1 MRRQAAPL
9 HSASSKPTLRREPQG
24 NPYRPPPSHS
34 YSHIQIVPK
43 ASPKTSVNDDGP
55 ESPPMIFKKPSYSE
69 EAANHITSALQLSAD
84 RTRPSLAN
92 MTSGTTFAA
101 KARAAELNA
110 VRSRKAVKE
119 LDNEDDVPSTTTT
132 SLGALKFTKP
142 RNKGRAWKTLNLDE
156 IPEASLEP
164 NQSGQ
169 NQHLGWE
176 SSTSQG
182 QAITRLVHVHDNSQ
196 TTSQDSSYRVSDY
209 ASNPHNLAQILATI
223 KGGQQSNSGQ
233 ANVFCVGSCQDSNLD
248 PFVEKSS
255 AGLNLGDIGY
265 TFDHNHVN
273 SMFSQPRAP
282 YKALENG
289 YSKAPNNQD
298 HYRAA
303 PCPSLN
309 GVSNYQ
315 AAKMDGTSPTV
326 TRPIDPNA
334 DSYQRD
340 PMPYTG
346 YTNAAKKDILFQ
358 NLHNV
363 VESSKAQGSLPSST
377 RTVLYDP
384 LGCDGQTPALR
395 DGGQT
400 RAGRASSEC
409 DKEVLKISDPLP
421 WKNRPVNI
429 FNAIPPATARFG
441 LADQSVLRSTA
452 DSPPRKDRY
461 NTNKYIWS
469 LVPQPESPSRRLLR
483 VEAWWR
489 YDGRGQHRLRNYLE
503 MVADDHQMTKRSKN
517 LSKDYQSMQKT
528 SGRYARPYDE
538 WSDTSESTEVPDRP
552 SAGDVINRL
561 LIPVLS
567 NLQSYVEETEP
578 SCFKPFSKPHT
589 WCVDTS
595 ADGNKSFFGGDWG
608 QPPNRVGRDPRY
620 RPTFHDGRYTVFEP
634 TDGRV
639 AGREF

>member
-1 MRRQAAPL
+1 M
-9 HSASSKPTLRREPQG
+9 T
-24 NPYRPPPSHS
+24 
-34 YSHIQIVPK
+34 
-43 ASPKTSVNDDGP
+43 
-55 ESPPMIFKKPSYSE
+55 FKKQSYSE
-69 EAANHITSALQLSAD
+69 EAANHMTSALQLSAD
-84 RTRPSLAN
+84 HTRPSLAN

-110 VRSRKAVKE
+110 VRSRKAAGE
-119 LDNEDDVPSTTTT
+119 LDNDDDAPSTSQT

-142 RNKGRAWKTLNLDE
+142 RNKGRAWRTLNLDE
-156 IPEASLEP
+156 IPEASLESD
-164 NQSGQ
+164 QSGQ
-169 NQHLGWE
+169 NQHLSWE
-176 SSTSQG
+176 SSASQG
-182 QAITRLVHVHDNSQ
+182 QAIVRLAHAHNNSQ
-196 TTSQDSSYRVSDY
+196 TTSQDSSYRGSDY

-233 ANVFCVGSCQDSNLD
+233 ANVVCVGSHQDSNLD
-248 PFVEKSS
+248 PFVDKPS
-255 AGLNLGDIGY
+255 AGLDPGGLGY
-265 TFDHNHVN
+265 TLDQNHVN
-273 SMFSQPRAP
+273 SVFSQPQAP
-282 YKALENG
+282 YEVLENG
-289 YSKAPNNQD
+289 YSFAPNNQD

-303 PCPSLN
+303 RPPSLN
-309 GVSNYQ
+309 GASNYQ
-315 AAKMDGTSPTV
+315 ASKMDGTSPTV

-346 YTNAAKKDILFQ
+346 YTNVAKKDILLQ

-384 LGCDGQTPALR
+384 LGRDGQTQALKN
-395 DGGQT
+395 GGQT

-409 DKEVLKISDPLP
+409 DKEVLKTSDPLP

-429 FNAIPPATARFG
+429 FNAIPPATAKFG
-441 LADQSVLRSTA
+441 LADQSSLRSTT
-452 DSPPRKDRY
+452 DSPSQQDQY

-469 LVPQPESPSRRLLR
+469 LVPQPESPSRRLQR

-489 YDGRGQHRLRNYLE
+489 HDGRGQHRLRNYLE
-503 MVADDHQMTKRSKN
+503 MVADDHQRAKRSKN
-517 LSKDYQSMQKT
+517 LSKDYQSIQKML
-528 SGRYARPYDE
+528 GRQARSYDD
-538 WSDTSESTEVPDRP
+538 WSDTSESTEVPDHP
-552 SAGDVINRL
+552 SAGDMINRL

-589 WCVDTS
+589 WCVDAS
-595 ADGNKSFFGGDWG
+595 VDGNKSFFGGDWG